1 MNAVIS
7 FVIVL
12 GILIFV
18 HELGHFL
25 FAKLFKVRVLKFSL
39 GFGNKLIGK
48 QWGETEYLI
57 SAFPLGGYVKMHGEQ
72 PGEEIAEEE
81 KAVSFSHKTVGQRF
95 WIVFGGPLF
104 NLLFAVLVF
113 WLMFVF
119 AGMPNLVDS
128 TKIGQ
133 INPGSPAEKAGLKK
147 DDVVL
152 SINGKEMKVWE
163 QVSETI
169 RTSGGKPVELV
180 VKRGGETLNIK
191 ATPMRDKVKN
201 IFGEATEER
210 YLLGMGRSE
219 DVVYKKVS
227 LPESVKLALEHTWSM
242 IVLTVMGL
250 VKMLQRIIPAS
261 ELGGP
266 IRIAEIAGEQFK
278 AGWINL
284 IHFTG
289 LLSVNLGIL
298 NLLPIPILD
307 GGHLVF
313 LGVEAV
319 RRKPLGETMMIR
331 AQQVGMALLGTLMI
345 FVFYNDIARLVQQSQ
360 KWNPAASWQNVY
372 DDMNRLGNDIARL
385 IQQWL

>member
-1 MNAVIS
+1 MNSLLS
-7 FVIVL
+7 FLLVL

-18 HELGHFL
+18 HEFGHFL
-25 FAKLFKVRVLKFSL
+25 FAKLFKVRVLQFSL
-39 GFGNKLIGK
+39 GFGSKLIGK
-48 QWGETEYLI
+48 KWGETEYLI

-81 KAVSFSHKTVGQRF
+81 KAVSFSHKTIGQRF

-113 WLMFVF
+113 WLMFFF
-119 AGMPNLVDS
+119 AGMPDLIDS

-152 SINGKEMKVWE
+152 LIDGKEMKSWE
-163 QVSETI
+163 QVSESI
-169 RTSGGKPVELV
+169 RTSGGRAVELV
-180 VKRGGETLNIK
+180 VQRGNESVTVA

-201 IFGEATEER
+201 IFGEPTEER
-210 YLLGMGRSE
+210 YLLGMSRSE
-219 DVVYKKVS
+219 EIVYQKVS
-227 LPESVKLALEHTWSM
+227 LPESVKLAIEHTWSM

-250 VKMLQRIIPAS
+250 VKMIQRIIPAS

-313 LGVEAV
+313 LGIEAI
-319 RRKPLGETMMIR
+319 RRKPMGETAMIR

-345 FVFYNDIARLVQQSQ
+345 FVFYNDIARLVQR
-360 KWNPAASWQNVY
+360 W
-372 DDMNRLGNDIARL
+372 M
-385 IQQWL
+385 

>member
-1 MNAVIS
+1 MNSLLS
-7 FVIVL
+7 FLLVL

-57 SAFPLGGYVKMHGEQ
+57 SAFPLGGYVKMYGEQ
-72 PGEEIAEEE
+72 PDEEVAEAE

-119 AGMPNLVDS
+119 AGMPDLVDS

-147 DDVVL
+147 DDIVL

-169 RTSGGKPVELV
+169 RSSGGKPVELRIR
-180 VKRGGETLNIK
+180 RGSEELTIA
-191 ATPMRDKVKN
+191 ATPMRDMVKN

-210 YLLGMGRSE
+210 YLLGMGRAE

-227 LPESVKLALEHTWSM
+227 LPESVKLAFEHTWSM
-242 IVLTVMGL
+242 IVLTVMGM
-250 VKMLQRIIPAS
+250 VKMIQRIIPAS

-313 LGVEAV
+313 LSIEAV
-319 RRKPLGETMMIR
+319 RRKPLGETALMR

-345 FVFYNDIARLVQQSQ
+345 FVFYNDIARLVH
-360 KWNPAASWQNVY
+360 
-372 DDMNRLGNDIARL
+372 R
-385 IQQWL
+385 WL

>member
-1 MNAVIS
+1 MNAVLS
-7 FVIVL
+7 FLLVL

-48 QWGETEYLI
+48 TWGETEYLI
-57 SAFPLGGYVKMHGEQ
+57 SAFPLGGYVKMYGEQ
-72 PGEEIAEEE
+72 PGEEVAEADKE
-81 KAVSFSHKTVGQRF
+81 VSFSHKTVGQRF

-119 AGMPNLVDS
+119 AGRPDLAET
-128 TKIGQ
+128 TKIGT
-133 INPGSPAEKAGLKK
+133 ISAGSSAEKAGLKK
-147 DDVVL
+147 DDL
-152 SINGKEMKVWE
+152 ILTINDHKVTSWE
-163 QVSETI
+163 QVSSSV
-169 RTSGGKPVELV
+169 RDSGGKKMQLV
-180 VKRGGETLNIK
+180 VQRGSDMLTIE
-191 ATPMRDKVKN
+191 ATPVRDMVKN
-201 IFGEATEER
+201 IFGEPTEER
-210 YLLGMGRSE
+210 YLLGMSRAE
-219 DVVYKKVS
+219 DVVYRKVS
-227 LPESVKLALEHTWSM
+227 LPESVILALQHTWSM

-250 VKMLQRIIPAS
+250 VKMIQRVIPAS

-266 IRIAEIAGEQFK
+266 IRIAEIAGEQLK
-278 AGWINL
+278 EGWINL

-313 LGVEAV
+313 LSIEAI
-319 RRKPLGETMMIR
+319 RRKPMGEMALMR
-331 AQQVGMALLGTLMI
+331 AQQVGMALLGTLML
-345 FVFYNDIARLVQQSQ
+345 FVFYNDIARIVHRFL
-360 KWNPAASWQNVY
+360 
-372 DDMNRLGNDIARL
+372 
-385 IQQWL
+385 

>member
-1 MNAVIS
+1 MNAVLS
-7 FVIVL
+7 FLLVL

-39 GFGNKLIGK
+39 GFGNKLIGR

-72 PGEEIAEEE
+72 PDEEVAEAD
-81 KAVSFSHKTVGQRF
+81 KAVSFSHKTVMQRF

-119 AGMPNLVDS
+119 AGMPDLVDS
-128 TKIGQ
+128 TKIGT
-133 INPGSPAEKAGLKK
+133 ISANSAAEKAGLKK
-147 DDVVL
+147 DDIVL
-152 SINGKEMKVWE
+152 SIDDKEVKSWE
-163 QVSETI
+163 QVSSSV
-169 RTSGGKPVELV
+169 RDSGGKELALRV
-180 VKRGGETLNIK
+180 RRGKEELAIK
-191 ATPMRDKVKN
+191 ATPVRDKVKN

-210 YLLGMGRSE
+210 YLLGMGRAE
-219 DVVYKKVS
+219 EVVYKKVS
-227 LPESVKLALEHTWSM
+227 LPESIKLAFEHTWSM
-242 IVLTVMGL
+242 IVLTVMGI
-250 VKMLQRIIPAS
+250 VKMIQRVIPAS

-266 IRIAEIAGEQFK
+266 IRIAEIAGEQLK
-278 AGWINL
+278 EGWINL

-313 LGVEAV
+313 LSIEAV
-319 RRKPLGETMMIR
+319 RRKPMGETALMR

-345 FVFYNDIARLVQQSQ
+345 FVFYNDIARLVQ
-360 KWNPAASWQNVY
+360 
-372 DDMNRLGNDIARL
+372 RFL
-385 IQQWL
+385 